1 MQWRSLQNQVV
12 KVLRLNGQLLKS
24 QEVSNHPVE
33 QENASKLLKL
43 ILKPTLSID
52 LVKLTTRII
61 MEEIQ
66 DVS

>member
-1 MQWRSLQNQVV
+1 
-12 KVLRLNGQLLKS
+12 
-24 QEVSNHPVE
+24 VE